1 MILIGYDNK
10 VKEEKI
16 VIEIR
21 YLDKNG
27 NKDEQGN
34 YYVYQN
40 VKSMEEA
47 EMLAKEMN
55 KKGFV
60 NVSIVD
66 DGKENWETYKKWL
79 KRSLDLTKMVK
90 QDNTATA
97 EEKMTLNEKIKTF
110 ELCLKKMEDMEK
122 TW

>member
-1 MILIGYDNK
+1 MFLIGYDNK
-10 VKEEKI
+10 VKEEKN

-34 YYVYQN
+34 DYVYSDL
-40 VKSMEEA
+40 KSMEQA

-60 NVSIVD
+60 NVRIVD

-90 QDNTATA
+90 QDDAATE
-97 EEKMTLNEKIKTF
+97 EEKITLNEKIETF
-110 ELCLKKMEDMEK
+110 EFCLKKMEDMEK

>member
-1 MILIGYDNK
+1 MIEL
-10 VKEEKI
+10 
-16 VIEIR
+16 R

-34 YYVYQN
+34 DYVYSDL
-40 VKSMEEA
+40 KSMEQA

-60 NVSIVD
+60 NVRIVD

-90 QDNTATA
+90 QDDAATE
-97 EEKMTLNEKIKTF
+97 EEKITLNEKIKTF
-110 ELCLKKMEDMEK
+110 EFCLKKMEDMEK

>member
-1 MILIGYDNK
+1 LFLIGYDNK

-34 YYVYQN
+34 DYVYSDL
-40 VKSMEEA
+40 KSMEQA

-60 NVSIVD
+60 NVRIVD

-90 QDNTATA
+90 QDDAATE
-97 EEKMTLNEKIKTF
+97 EEKITLNEKIKTF
-110 ELCLKKMEDMEK
+110 EFCLKKMEDMEK

>member
-1 MILIGYDNK
+1 MFLIGYDNK
-10 VKEEKI
+10 VKEEKN

-34 YYVYQN
+34 DYVYSDL
-40 VKSMEEA
+40 KSMEQA

-60 NVSIVD
+60 NVRIVD

-90 QDNTATA
+90 QDDAATE
-97 EEKMTLNEKIKTF
+97 EEKITLNEKIKTF
-110 ELCLKKMEDMEK
+110 EFCLKKMEDMEK

>member
-1 MILIGYDNK
+1 M
-10 VKEEKI
+10 
-16 VIEIR
+16 IEIR

-34 YYVYQN
+34 DYVYSDL
-40 VKSMEEA
+40 KSMEQA
-47 EMLAKEMN
+47 QMLAKEMN

-60 NVSIVD
+60 NVTIVD

-90 QDNTATA
+90 QDDAATE
-97 EEKMTLNEKIKTF
+97 EEKITLNEKIKTF
-110 ELCLKKMEDMEK
+110 EFCLKKMEDMEK